1 MTVWAFLKAAFKVVV
16 GFSLLVQSLLFLV
29 VLVAILGVV
38 GGVTSQLSGKKDE
51 GASVAFDDGAALILN
66 PQGVLSETAPDSD
79 PFSDGLNAVFGGG
92 PGAVSVHDL
101 VRVVNAAK
109 DDDRI
114 DALVLD
120 LGGLYVP
127 TIYASKAYYLADAIE
142 DFRESGKRVVAI
154 GDGYTQE
161 QYLLASEADTVL
173 MHDYGQVFITGYGSY
188 RTYYKSALDRLK
200 VNSHV
205 FRVGTFKSALEP
217 YLRDDMS
224 PAAREANA
232 AFLGVLWDRYTA
244 HVEANRELPEGR
256 VDRFGQ
262 NQPALLAQAGGD
274 FGAMAKRV
282 GLVDGL
288 MGRADQIAFVA
299 DIVGEGEDGEGFN
312 GVGWKK
318 YKLSVREARN
328 AENRPD
334 IAVVTAAGSIM
345 DGESS
350 GGDVVGGDTIARQ
363 LREAREDDA
372 VKAVVLRVDS
382 PGGSAFASEVM
393 RDEVLKLKAVG
404 KPVIVSMGSLA
415 ASGGYWIS
423 APADEIW
430 AAPTTVTGSIGI
442 FGYVPTLE
450 NTLAEFGVY
459 TDGVGTTP
467 LAGVAAAGMG
477 PLPEQAEQLFQL
489 SIEEGYD
496 RFLTIVSEGRG
507 MTKEA
512 VDEVAQGRVWIG
524 ETARTLGLV
533 DQLGDLDDAIAA
545 AAERAGLDAYDV
557 VGLTKEKSAFERF
570 LEGLTGE
577 GVRLGLVEV
586 EEPELFEATSGRA
599 GALQALAEQIKVEA
613 RYQASFNDP
622 NAVYARCV
630 ACDPR

>member
-1 MTVWAFLKAAFKVVV
+1 MTVWDVLKTAFKVVV

-29 VLVAILGVV
+29 LLVAIFGIV
-38 GGVTSQLSGKKDE
+38 GGVTSQLAGEKGE
-51 GASVAFDDGAALILN
+51 GASVAFEDGAALVLN
-66 PQGVLSETAPDSD
+66 PQGVLSETAPESD

-101 VRVVNAAK
+101 VRVVNAAR

-127 TIYASKAYYLADAIE
+127 TIYASKAYYLAEAIE
-142 DFRESGKRVVAI
+142 DFRESGKRVVAV

-224 PAAREANA
+224 PAAKEANA

-244 HVEANRELPEGR
+244 HVEANRNLPAGR
-256 VDRFGQ
+256 IDRFGQ
-262 NQPALLAQAGGD
+262 NQPTLLAQSGGD
-274 FGAMAKRV
+274 FGALAERA

-288 MGRADQIAFVA
+288 MGRAEQVAFVA

-312 GVGWKK
+312 SVGWRK
-318 YKLSVREARN
+318 YKLSVREPRDADD
-328 AENRPD
+328 RPNV
-334 IAVVTAAGSIM
+334 AVVTAAGSIM
-345 DGESS
+345 DGESN
-350 GGDVVGGDTIARQ
+350 GGDVVGGDTLAGQ
-363 LREAREDDA
+363 LRDAREDED
-372 VKAVVLRVDS
+372 VRAVVLRVDS

-393 RDEVLKLKAVG
+393 RDEVLQLKAAG

-442 FGYVPTLE
+442 FGYIPTLE
-450 NTLAEFGVY
+450 NTLAEVGVY

-467 LAGVAAAGMG
+467 LAGIAAAGTG

-489 SIEEGYD
+489 SIEQGYD
-496 RFLTIVSEGRG
+496 RFLSIVSEGRG
-507 MTKEA
+507 MSKEA
-512 VDEVAQGRVWIG
+512 VDQVAQGRVWIG
-524 ETARTLGLV
+524 ETAREIGLV
-533 DQLGDLDDAIAA
+533 DRLGDLDDAVAA
-545 AAERAGLDAYDV
+545 AAERAGLEEYDV
-557 VGLTKEKSAFERF
+557 VGLTREKSTFERF

-577 GVRLGLVEV
+577 GVRLGLIEAD
-586 EEPELFEATSGRA
+586 EPDLFEATSGRA

-622 NAVYARCV
+622 NATYARCV